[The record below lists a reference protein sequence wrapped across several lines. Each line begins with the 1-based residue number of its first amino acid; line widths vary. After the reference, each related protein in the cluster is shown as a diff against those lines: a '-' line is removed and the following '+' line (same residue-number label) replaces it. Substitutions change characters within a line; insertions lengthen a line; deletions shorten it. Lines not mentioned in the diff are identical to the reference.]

1 MNERALRVLEYAKI
15 IARLSDLALT
25 PIGKEYAAAL
35 KPAADLDTV
44 KRMQKETA
52 DALSRILAHGS
63 ISFSGTRDIRA
74 VFKRLEV
81 GGSLT
86 AGELLDIASVLNVAA
101 RARSYGAHDKEE
113 GNPDSLEERFQALEP
128 DKPLCAEIERCIL
141 AEDLIADDASAGLKK
156 VRRQIT
162 ITGERIRSELN
173 SILAGSKSY
182 LQESVITTR
191 GGRYCV
197 PVKAEHRSSVNGIVH
212 DQSGSGSTLFIE
224 PASVV
229 KLNNELRELEIAEQK
244 EIEQVLATLSA
255 SCALDADAIRR
266 NLMTLSELDFIFAR
280 AQLAREMKASEPVY
294 NTEGR
299 IVLKKARHPLIP
311 ASKVVPIDVSLG
323 RDFHTLIVTGPNTGG
338 KTVSLKTVGLLSLM
352 GQSGLHIP
360 AFDGSEL
367 SLFDEVYADIGDE
380 QSIEQS
386 LSTFSSHMT
395 HIVTFLEQAGPES
408 LVLFDELCAGT
419 DPTEGAA
426 LAMAILSFL
435 HRMGC
440 RVMATTHYSELKV
453 FALTT
458 EGVMNASCE
467 FDVETL
473 SPTYRLLIGIP
484 GKSNAFA
491 ISSKL
496 GVPGYIIDEA
506 KDNLDRKDV
515 SFEDL
520 LSSLEASR
528 KQIERDEE
536 EIDKLKKEVSKAKVS
551 LDREY
556 EELDRQREELL
567 KEAREEAQR
576 VLQEA
581 KDYADNSIRR
591 INRLSSGKTGDAVK
605 ELEKERTGLRER
617 VKDQE
622 AAART
627 SKQDSSKSA
636 SAKPLS
642 PDSIRVGDPVHI
654 LSLRQDGTVS
664 SLPDSKS
671 KLYVSVG
678 IIRYQVTL
686 SDLAKR
692 EEEDITL
699 ETASGAKFGNG
710 SSKSGKSSG
719 ASWRNGSGKTIGGKA
734 SAGRRR
740 NEYGSDSDSSF
751 SGLAKAYSVSSEVNL
766 IGMTAD
772 EAMSVL
778 DKYLDDAYL
787 AHLEQVRVVH
797 GRGAGIL
804 RKATH
809 EKLRQ
814 TSYVKE
820 YHLGEYGEGDS
831 GVTIVR
837 FKK

>member
-15 IARLSDLALT
+15 IDRLTELALT

-35 KPAADLDTV
+35 KPSSDLETV
-44 KRMQKETA
+44 ALLQKQTG

-63 ISFSGTRDIRA
+63 VSFSGTRDIRGI
-74 VFKRLEV
+74 FKRLEV
-81 GGSLT
+81 GSSLNT
-86 AGELLDIASVLNVAA
+86 KELLDVASVLNTAA
-101 RARSYGAHDKEE
+101 RAKSYGANEKEE
-113 GNPDSLEERFQALEP
+113 GEGDSLEEMFSSLEP

-173 SILAGSKSY
+173 SILAGSRSY

-191 GGRYCV
+191 GGRYCL
-197 PVKAEHRSSVNGIVH
+197 PVKAEHRSNVNGIVH
-212 DQSGSGSTLFIE
+212 DQSGTGSTLFIE

-244 EIEQVLATLSA
+244 EIEQVLANLSA
-255 SCALDADAIRR
+255 SCALDAEVIRSD
-266 NLMTLSELDFIFAR
+266 LMTLSKLDFIFAR
-280 AQLAREMKASEPVY
+280 ALLAREMKATEPVY

-311 ASKVVPIDVSLG
+311 ASKVVPIDLHLG
-323 RDFHTLIVTGPNTGG
+323 KDFHTLIVTGPNTGG
-338 KTVSLKTVGLLSLM
+338 KTVSLKTVGLLTLM

-367 SLFDEVYADIGDE
+367 SLFEEVYADIGDE

-395 HIVTFLEQAGPES
+395 NIVTFLEEAGPSS

-426 LAMAILSFL
+426 LAIAILSFL

-458 EGVMNASCE
+458 EGVSNASCE

-506 KDNLDRKDV
+506 KEHLDRKDI

-520 LSSLEASR
+520 LASLEASR
-528 KQIERDEE
+528 KKIEEDRL
-536 EIDKLKKEVSKAKVS
+536 EIDELKKAASKTRVS

-556 EELDRQREELL
+556 EDLDRQREELL
-567 KEAREEAQR
+567 ESAREEAR
-576 VLQEA
+576 KILQDA

-591 INRLSSGKTGDAVK
+591 INQLSSGTAKGAVK
-605 ELEKERTGLRER
+605 ELEKERSGLREQT
-617 VKDQE
+617 KKQEE
-622 AAART
+622 AA
-627 SKQDSSKSA
+627 SKSRKA
-636 SAKPLS
+636 AAAPAGAEPVKAESL
-642 PDSIRVGDPVHI
+642 RVGDPVHI
-654 LSLRQDGTVS
+654 ISLRQDGTVS
-664 SLPDSKS
+664 SLPDSKG

-678 IIRYQVTL
+678 LIRYQVKL
-686 SDLAKR
+686 SDIARRK
-692 EEEDITL
+692 EEDITI

-710 SSKSGKSSG
+710 EIRKNDSGKG
-719 ASWRNGSGKTIGGKA
+719 WRNGGKNGG
-734 SAGRRR
+734 GRRQ
-740 NEYGSDSDSSF
+740 NQYGSDSDTPF
-751 SGLAKAYSVSSEVNL
+751 SGLAKAYSVSGEVNL

-831 GVTIVR
+831 GVTIVV

>member
-1 MNERALRVLEYAKI
+1 MLEYAKI
-15 IARLSDLALT
+15 IDRLSDLALT
-25 PIGKEYAAAL
+25 PIGKEYISAL
-35 KPAADLDTV
+35 KPSGDLKTV
-44 KRMQKETA
+44 QTMQKQTA
-52 DALSRILAHGS
+52 DALSRILSHGS
-63 ISFSGTRDIRA
+63 ISFSGTRDIRGI
-74 VFKRLEV
+74 FKRLEV
-81 GGSLT
+81 GSSLS
-86 AGELLDIASVLNVAA
+86 AGELLDVASVLNTAA
-101 RARSYGAHDKEE
+101 RARSYGAHDKDETE
-113 GNPDSLEERFQALEP
+113 PDSLEEMFQALEP
-128 DKPLCAEIERCIL
+128 DRPLCNEIERCIL
-141 AEDLIADDASAGLKK
+141 AEDLIADDASPGLKK

-162 ITGERIRSELN
+162 VTGERIRSELN
-173 SILAGSKSY
+173 SILAGSRSY

-191 GGRYCV
+191 GGRYCL
-197 PVKAEHRSSVNGIVH
+197 PVKAEHRSNLNGIVH

-244 EIEQVLATLSA
+244 EIEQVLASLSA
-255 SCALDADAIRR
+255 SCALDAELIQSD
-266 NLMTLSELDFIFAR
+266 LMTLSRLDFIFAR
-280 AQLAREMKASEPVY
+280 ALLAREMKASEPVY

-311 ASKVVPIDVSLG
+311 ASKVVPIDLELG
-323 RDFHTLIVTGPNTGG
+323 RSFHTLIVTGPNTGG
-338 KTVSLKTVGLLSLM
+338 KTVSLKTVGLLTLM

-367 SLFDEVYADIGDE
+367 ALFEDVYADIGDE

-395 HIVTFLEQAGPES
+395 NIVTFLEEAGPS
-408 LVLFDELCAGT
+408 DLILFDELCAGT

-440 RVMATTHYSELKV
+440 RIVATTHYSELKV

-467 FDVETL
+467 FNVETL

-496 GVPGYIIDEA
+496 GVPGYIIEEA
-506 KDNLDRKDV
+506 KTNLDRKDV

-528 KQIERDEE
+528 KRIEQDEKEIE
-536 EIDKLKKEVSKAKVS
+536 ELKKEASRTRLS

-556 EELDRQREELL
+556 EDLDRQREEILA
-567 KEAREEAQR
+567 EAREEAGK
-576 VLQEA
+576 VLAEA
-581 KDYADNSIRR
+581 KEYADSSIRR
-591 INRLSSGKTGDAVK
+591 INQLSSGTARDAVK
-605 ELEKERTGLRER
+605 ELEKERSGLRETAKR
-617 VKDQE
+617 HEE
-622 AAART
+622 AGRKERSAASET
-627 SKQDSSKSA
+627 SK
-636 SAKPLS
+636 AKPLS
-642 PDSIRVGDPVHI
+642 PESIRVGDAVHI
-654 LSLRQDGTVS
+654 ISLRQDGTVS
-664 SLPDSKS
+664 SLPDSKG

-678 IIRYQVTL
+678 LIRYQVKL

-692 EEEDITL
+692 SEEDITL
-699 ETASGAKFGNG
+699 ETASGARFGNG
-710 SSKSGKSSG
+710 DLKQGKTSSG
-719 ASWRNGSGKTIGGKA
+719 SWRNGGNKNGA
-734 SAGRRR
+734 AGRRK
-740 NEYGSDSDSSF
+740 NQYGSNQDSSF
-751 SGLAKAYSVSSEVNL
+751 SGLAKAYTVSSEVNL

-809 EKLRQ
+809 EKLRR
-814 TSYVKE
+814 TSYVKDF
-820 YHLGEYGEGDS
+820 HLGEYGEGDS
-831 GVTIVR
+831 GVTIVIFR
-837 FKK
+837 K